1 MLAIGVKNGHRA
13 VMCRWSRMAHGA
25 TSPDTQPARQLVLNN
40 VRRCLAFGKAMRRRD
55 LIKLMGG
62 AAAWPLSAS
71 AQEPG
76 KVRYLGYLSPAA
88 SHNHVDDAFEE
99 ELQQLG
105 WTQGH

>member
-1 MLAIGVKNGHRA
+1 
-13 VMCRWSRMAHGA
+13 
-25 TSPDTQPARQLVLNN
+25 VLNN
-40 VRRCLAFGKAMRRRD
+40 VRQCLAFGKAMRRRD

-88 SHNHVDDAFEE
+88 SHNHVGDAFEE
-99 ELQQLG
+99 ELQRLG